1 MRCPVGVWGMVL
13 RGPQETMGPE
23 ESCLLGRD
31 LFPWTAKMEA
41 LCEDSLGTGDTC
53 KDRTEQGCVSHFC
66 ARLAVLYPLFL
77 LANW

>member
-31 LFPWTAKMEA
+31 LFPGRRKWRLSVRTLWGQGTPAKTGQSRA
-41 LCEDSLGTGDTC
+41 ASPISVPGLLYFILCSC
-53 KDRTEQGCVSHFC
+53 
-66 ARLAVLYPLFL
+66 
-77 LANW
+77 